1 MSKHMSNNRPGT
13 CHLVMIYLPL
23 LLTYRMIYLPFIVN
37 KKTPNDLPPFIVNI
51 L

>member
-1 MSKHMSNNRPGT
+1 
-13 CHLVMIYLPL
+13 MIYLPL

-51 L
+51 LWALTSHECK